1 MSTSEK
7 ALAELN
13 NKLSSVLLTFVKAV
27 FTEQLEASDGN
38 YRIGYGPDWRDD
50 SELHTSVMKKF
61 GIKIYFIDK
70 QRSDNPIK
78 IIFVLTEK
86 LGEVFKSYDFA
97 PFLIVTL
104 QDNGDDFIDLTD
116 KEDVAVFESCSPL
129 FTNNKNEAS
138 YAEFVNAVEKRL
150 LLTTINYS

>member
-86 LGEVFKSYDFA
+86 LGEVFKNFDFA
-97 PFLIVTL
+97 PFLIATL
-104 QDNGDDFIDLTD
+104 QDNGDDFFDFTD
-116 KEDVAVFESCSPL
+116 KEDVEVFSSCSPL

>member
-7 ALAELN
+7 VRAELT
-13 NKLSSVLLTFVKAV
+13 NKLSSVLLTFVRAV
-27 FTEQLEASDGN
+27 FTEQLEASEGN

-50 SELHTSVMKKF
+50 SELHISVMKKF

-86 LGEVFKSYDFA
+86 LGELFKSYDFA
-97 PFLIVTL
+97 PFLIATL
-104 QDNGDDFIDLTD
+104 QDNGEDFFDLTD
-116 KEDVAVFESCSPL
+116 KEDVAVFNSCSPL
-129 FTNNKNEAS
+129 FTNSKNEAI

>member
-7 ALAELN
+7 VRTELT
-13 NKLSSVLLTFVKAV
+13 NKLSSVLLTFIKAV
-27 FTEQLEASDGN
+27 FTEQIEASDGD

-86 LGEVFKSYDFA
+86 LGEVFKNFDFA

-104 QDNGDDFIDLTD
+104 QDNGEDFIDLTD
-116 KEDVAVFESCSPL
+116 KEDVAVFNSCSPL
-129 FTNNKNEAS
+129 FTNNKNEDS

>member
-1 MSTSEK
+1 MITSEK
-7 ALAELN
+7 VKRELS

-27 FTEQLEASDGN
+27 FTEQLEANNGN
-38 YRIGYGPDWRDD
+38 YRIGYGPEWRDD
-50 SELHTSVMKKF
+50 SELHINVMKKF

-70 QRSDNPIK
+70 QHSDNPIK

-86 LGEVFKSYDFA
+86 LGEIFKSYDFA

-104 QDNGDDFIDLTD
+104 QDNGEDYFDLKD
-116 KEDVAVFESCSPL
+116 KEDVAIFNSCSPL